1 MVQDI
6 IKEDIMSKSLMD
18 KIKFFWGF
26 ESADEELIEE
36 EFANESTQFEDDR
49 RPYLAKE
56 KTRSNSN
63 KRKNRVVNIHNNA
76 AFKIDVYE
84 PRNFEEAAEIVEC
97 LRSRRPVIV
106 NLEDV
111 DAELA
116 RKVFDFLS
124 GALCAIDGK
133 AEKISKAIFLMA
145 PNNVQIANFKSAI
158 NTSRQID
165 STTGFSLTD

>member
-1 MVQDI
+1 
-6 IKEDIMSKSLMD
+6 MSKSLMD
-18 KIKFFWGF
+18 RIKFFWGF

-36 EFANESTQFEDDR
+36 EFVNEPTQFEDNK
-49 RPYLAKE
+49 PLYTTKE
-56 KTRSNSN
+56 KARSSQPTS
-63 KRKNRVVNIHNNA
+63 KNRVVNIHNNA

-84 PRNFEEAAEIVEC
+84 PRDFEDAVEIVDC

-106 NLEDV
+106 NLEQA

-133 AEKISKAIFLMA
+133 AERISKAIFLMA
-145 PNNVQIANFKSAI
+145 PNNVQIANFKSTLESVKKSDDAA
-158 NTSRQID
+158 S
-165 STTGFSLTD
+165 FSLLD